1 MPTTTDYLNQ
11 LISDKAD
18 LAANLTTKGVPSS
31 SSETF
36 TELVPKVLNIPS
48 GGDWTW
54 PQGWPDIRTN
64 TTDDIVILVSDI
76 CPDVTFLV
84 IGKNNNVKVSI
95 DWGDGTVET
104 NLQTNVKNTYKG
116 MSVSYSYQAH
126 HHYATQGT
134 EDGYNTYIIKI
145 NQTTTGSN
153 FIAGFR
159 IWGQDDHSAYQSWLA
174 IKTNTSTPTSLVY
187 MAGCFNQ
194 SINIGLCPYLEYID
208 VSSCTAATT
217 MNYMCY
223 DCRSLQELIL
233 PTNMP
238 SLASMT
244 TMCYRCCML
253 KKITI
258 PNAPLL
264 SSISSMCTYCTNLKQ
279 VTWKGNSYPA
289 LYSVASAFSY
299 TALEEFSFPATMNTD
314 STKAGTFNSV
324 FYYDINLKKLTL
336 PTNNDW
342 ADNITN
348 MAAFLQLS
356 GLKEIDFSGVSMSN
370 VTNLNAFGSST
381 FTLVL
386 KFPKAPKID
395 TTTSNNLFN
404 SGNSIIEEIYFPSEY
419 GSTSH
424 PQQTW
429 DLTNYRNLKKLSAN
443 CGVNLQKITCK
454 GYANSTRSSI
464 VRGSLTEVTL
474 PPNSTFGG
482 TAPQIDFTDQA
493 LDHTALVNLLTYLGT
508 LNLTGKQIKIVNCE
522 GTSELTAAEIAL
534 ATGWTVATS

>member
-1 MPTTTDYLNQ
+1 MSQTTPRQTVYNIAAGYKAATGDTDELNYGN
-11 LISDKAD
+11 IADKV
-18 LAANLTTKGVPSS
+18 TKALNDEYQYPSH
-31 SSETF
+31 
-36 TELVPKVLNIPS
+36 
-48 GGDWTW
+48 
-54 PQGWPDIRTN
+54 WPDIRTN
-64 TTDDIVILVSDI
+64 TTDDIVILVSDV

-84 IGKNNNVKVSI
+84 VGKTSSTKISI

-104 NLQTNVKNTYKG
+104 NLQTNVSNVYKG
-116 MSVSYSYQAH
+116 MSVSASYKAH

-134 EDGYNTYIIKI
+134 EDGYKTYIIKI

-159 IWGQDDHSAYQSWLA
+159 VWGQDDHSAYQSWLA

-194 SINIGLCPYLEYID
+194 TINIGVCSYLEYVDI
-208 VSSCTAATT
+208 SSCSAVTT
-217 MNYMCY
+217 LNYACY
-223 DCRSLQELIL
+223 DCYRLQKLIL
-233 PTNMP
+233 PTSM
-238 SLASMT
+238 SALASMT
-244 TMCYRCCML
+244 STCTRCYML
-253 KKITI
+253 KKIAI

-264 SSISSMCTYCTNLKQ
+264 SSISGICNYCASLEE
-279 VTWKGNSYPA
+279 VIWKGTSYPA
-289 LYSVASAFSY
+289 LYSIGSAFSY
-299 TALEEFSFPATMNTD
+299 TKLKEFSFPATMNTD
-314 STKAGTFNSV
+314 STKNGTFTSV
-324 FYYDINLKKLTL
+324 FYYTIGLKKLTL

-348 MAAFLQLS
+348 MSAFLQLT
-356 GLKEIDFSGVSMSN
+356 GLPEIDFSGVSMSK

-381 FTLVL
+381 MTLVL

-395 TTTSNNLFN
+395 TTTSANLFN
-404 SGNSIIEEIYFPSEY
+404 SSNNLMEEIYFPSEY

-454 GYANSTRSSI
+454 GYANSGRTSI

-474 PPNSTFGG
+474 PPNSNFGG
-482 TAPQIDFTDQA
+482 AAPQIDFTDQA

-508 LNLTGKQIKIVNCE
+508 LNLTGKQVKITNCV
-522 GTSELTAAEIAL
+522 GTDELTAAEIAL
-534 ATGWTVATS
+534 ATGWTVITS